1 MACSYLSATIRHIEG
16 DIPRTSKNPDP
27 PRIYR
32 ISSSSCKCLSL
43 QLHPP
48 GEYSLIKE
56 RLDLGL
62 ICLTQS
68 FGGYRYSIS
77 LTNQLN
83 SDFSLNAEYT
93 RSYIPLLWRTH
104 LLLSL
109 RSITTD
115 GSLPMSLS
123 HFPAS
128 STGICSYVNPKS
140 LSASIE
146 TEVPLSCCSLWS
158 PLSISSWNH
167 ERCQLAHGTLS

>member
-1 MACSYLSATIRHIEG
+1 MACSYLSVPVRHIEG

-43 QLHPP
+43 QLNPP
-48 GEYSLIKE
+48 EEYSLIKE

-68 FGGYRYSIS
+68 FGCYRYSIS
-77 LTNQLN
+77 LTNQLPE
-83 SDFSLNAEYT
+83 SEVHP
-93 RSYIPLLWRTH
+93 RSYIPSLWRIH
-104 LLLSL
+104 LLVSL
-109 RSITTD
+109 RGF
-115 GSLPMSLS
+115 GSLPILPS

-158 PLSISSWNH
+158 PLSISSWNN